1 MKKTKIVATI
11 GPASH
16 SAEMLEKFIDQGV
29 DVMRFN
35 MSHGHL
41 DQHQQILKTLRSIA
55 QKRGVHVAAMAD
67 LCGPKV
73 RIDDIEPDQAE
84 IRNGDLCTIVKG
96 TIRGTKDSFST
107 NYPDLVHDVQ
117 VGHRILIDDGH
128 IQLAV
133 IDKKNNEL
141 HCRCEIGGM
150 LSSHKGINVPDSH
163 LSLSAL
169 SDKDREDLA
178 WAIENR
184 MDYIALSF
192 VRHIDD
198 IQLLR
203 IAIKKAGSDIPIV
216 AKIETPQAIQSI
228 DEIIK
233 ASDAILV
240 ARGDLGVEMDV
251 WKIPML
257 QKDIIRRCHRFGKPV
272 IVATQMLHSMVYHAV
287 PTRAEV
293 SDVANAVLDGADAV
307 MLSAESAVGKYP
319 LQSVTMLGRITE
331 EALQGNDKIRNR
343 RNDILDEHALVGHE
357 IDRTASAVARSVA
370 LVAHDLQAKL
380 IVVWC
385 RTGTTARWISKYR
398 CRQRVITLSSNEA
411 ICRRL
416 SLCYGIKPMFITA
429 DYAEGTAPWTDLE
442 KKIIQENQLQ
452 QDDIFVV
459 VGDPSARNRASTLSI
474 HVVSLSSTI

>member
-1 MKKTKIVATI
+1 MNKTKIVATI

-16 SAEMLEKFIDQGV
+16 SPEMLEKFIDQGV
-29 DVMRFN
+29 DVIRFN
-35 MSHGHL
+35 MSHGQF
-41 DQHQQILKTLRSIA
+41 DQHKRTLNTLRSIT
-55 QKRGVHVAAMAD
+55 QKRGVHTAAMAD

-73 RIDDIEPDQAE
+73 RIDEIQADQAE
-84 IRNGDLCTIVKG
+84 IRNGDLCKIVKG

-107 NYPDLVHDVQ
+107 NYPDLVDDVQ

-128 IQLAV
+128 IRLTV
-133 IDKKNNEL
+133 MDKKNNEL
-141 HCRCEIGGM
+141 HCRCEIGGL
-150 LSSHKGINVPDSH
+150 LSSRKGINVPDSH

-184 MDYIALSF
+184 LDYIALSF
-192 VRHIDD
+192 VRHVDD

-203 IAIKKAGSDIPIV
+203 MAIKKSGSDIPII
-216 AKIETPQAIQSI
+216 AKIETPQAIESL
-228 DEIIK
+228 DDIIK
-233 ASDAILV
+233 TSDAILV

-257 QKDIIRRCHRFGKPV
+257 QKDMIRRCHRFGKPV
-272 IVATQMLHSMVYHAV
+272 IVATQMLHSMVHHSV

-307 MLSAESAVGKYP
+307 MLSAESAIGKYP

-331 EALQGNDKIRNR
+331 QALQSDPKIRNR
-343 RNDILDEHALVGHE
+343 RNDILDDHTLVGYE

-380 IVVWC
+380 IVIWC
-385 RTGTTARWISKYR
+385 RTGTTAKWISKYR
-398 CRQRVITLSSNEA
+398 CVQRMVTLSSDEA
-411 ICRRL
+411 VCRRL
-416 SLCYGIKPMFITA
+416 SLCYGIKPMLITA
-429 DYAEGTAPWTDLE
+429 DYAEGTAPWAELE
-442 KKIIQENQLQ
+442 KKIIQENNLQ
-452 QDDIFVV
+452 HNDVFVV

-474 HVVSLSSTI
+474 HVVSE